1 MTSGAPRRAWRL
13 LALAALLALMVPAA
27 CGPTPGSLAASPA
40 GPSPAPS
47 GPLANPSLHLAAG
60 DLTIARGSKQL
71 LALRVQLAETEA
83 ERDTGLMHV
92 TTLPAGAG
100 MAFLFSG
107 NTATS
112 FYMKDTLLPLDIA
125 FWDATGAII
134 TTYTMQPC
142 TADPCRLYDAQD
154 SYVGAV
160 EMSAGLLASA
170 GVTAGDT
177 VTLSR

>member
-1 MTSGAPRRAWRL
+1 MTSGHSRRARWL
-13 LALAALLALMVPAA
+13 GLAAMLALLVPAA
-27 CGPTPGSLAASPA
+27 CGGTSGGLYSSPA
-40 GPSPAPS
+40 TPSPAPS

-60 DLTIARGSKQL
+60 DLAITRGSSRL
-71 LALRVQLAETEA
+71 LALRVQLAQTEA

-92 TTLPAGAG
+92 TSLPDGAG
-100 MAFLFSG
+100 MAFLFG
-107 NTATS
+107 ATTTTS

-154 SYVGAV
+154 GYVGAV
-160 EMSAGLLASA
+160 EMRAGLLASS
-170 GVTAGDT
+170 GVATGDT